1 MITNDNIHIVHCSTV
16 QAEEEQQQQQQQ
28 QLQLYLVQEDGNY
41 QPLMQSTCPLPQQWS
56 EQENT
61 KLVAYHFIRELWKD
75 DS

>member
-41 QPLMQSTCPLPQQWS
+41 QPLMQSTCPLPQQ
-56 EQENT
+56 
-61 KLVAYHFIRELWKD
+61 
-75 DS
+75 